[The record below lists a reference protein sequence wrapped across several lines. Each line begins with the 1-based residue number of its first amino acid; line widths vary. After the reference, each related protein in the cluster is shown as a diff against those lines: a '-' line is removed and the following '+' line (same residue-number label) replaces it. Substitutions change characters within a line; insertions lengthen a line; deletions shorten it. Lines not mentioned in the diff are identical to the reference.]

1 MNNQE
6 VARTFEL
13 LADMLDIEGKENR
26 FAILAYRRAAEQI
39 ANLERDINPIA
50 QAGELRSIPGIGQ
63 AIADK
68 ITSLLNTGSFEL
80 LGRRPEHQRGP
91 HE

>member
-13 LADMLDIEGKENR
+13 LADMLDIEGKENK
-26 FAILAYRRAAEQI
+26 FAILAYRRAAEQMPTSI
-39 ANLERDINPIA
+39 GTLTHR
-50 QAGELRSIPGIGQ
+50 AGGRAALDPRIGQ

-68 ITSLLNTGSFEL
+68 ITSLLNSGSFDL
-80 LGRRPEHQRGP
+80 LDR
-91 HE
+91 